1 MKKRIKISL
10 LTLVCIG
17 LGTSAIAQ
25 QGQFYFPA
33 EDQSPEQQAKDV
45 AECKTW
51 AISQTGF
58 NPAYPP
64 PAPQGYVPPPV
75 EYGPDGSVL
84 RGAAGGA
91 AAGAIGGRIFGKNDG
106 RVGRGAAAGAAAG
119 ALLGGMRRNQR
130 RRDQQAARD
139 QALDEQEY
147 QLAVYQ
153 QQLEQ
158 LHAQH
163 NNAVAV
169 CMAGHGYTVN

>member
-17 LGTSAIAQ
+17 LGTSANAQ

-75 EYGPDGSVL
+75 EYRADGSVL
-84 RGAAGGA
+84 RGAARGA
-91 AAGAIGGRIFGKNDG
+91 AAGAIGGKIFGKNKG

-119 ALLGGMRRNQR
+119 ALLGGIRRNQR
-130 RRDQQAARD
+130 RRDQQASHD
-139 QALDEQEY
+139 QALAQQEY
-147 QLAVYQ
+147 QFALYQ
-153 QQLEQ
+153 QQLDQ
-158 LHAQH
+158 LYDQH

-169 CMAGHGYTVN
+169 CMEGHGYTVN